1 MIILNPV
8 GMERLGQ
15 IQDKYRFMNAFEL
28 EQDDVYEFCTRI
40 IEAYH
45 IGLCMDDEDIQ
56 FIERVLEK
64 LCS

>member
-40 IEAYH
+40 REAYH
-45 IGLCMDDEDIQ
+45 IGLCIDDEDIK
-56 FIERVLEK
+56 FIEKVLERF
-64 LCS
+64 CQ

>member
-28 EQDDVYEFCTRI
+28 EQGDVYEFCTRI
-40 IEAYH
+40 REAYY

-56 FIERVLEK
+56 FIEKVLER
-64 LCS
+64 LCQ